1 MNQMEQKNVTISNVK
16 VQDMVQVALMAAM
29 TYIATAVINIPS
41 GVIVKGVVHLGDTM
55 VFLAAIL
62 LGKRKGFLAAAIGM
76 CMFDLL
82 SPYAIWAPFTFFIK
96 GIMAYIAGTIAYR
109 KDYEGNSMWN
119 NIIAFVLGGV
129 WMIGAYYMA
138 GVIIMH
144 FVMNVAF
151 GQAFVLSA
159 AEIPGNITQ
168 VIAGIV
174 LALPLG
180 KIIKKANVIK
190 R

>member
-1 MNQMEQKNVTISNVK
+1 MENKKVTASSVK

-55 VFLAAIL
+55 IFLAAVL
-62 LGKRKGFLAAAIGM
+62 LGRKKAFLSAAIGM

-82 SPYAIWAPFTFFIK
+82 SPYAVWAPFTFVIK
-96 GIMAYIAGTIAYR
+96 GVMAYIAASIAYR
-109 KDYEGNSMWN
+109 KDYDGNNVLN
-119 NIIAFVLGGV
+119 NIAGFALSGI
-129 WMIGAYYMA
+129 WMIGAYYVA

-144 FVMNVAF
+144 FITNIAF
-151 GQAFVLSA
+151 SQAFILAA

-168 VIAGIV
+168 VVAGIV
-174 LALPLG
+174 LALPLT
-180 KIIKKANVIK
+180 KILKKALAKVLK